1 MTAVRFSADD
11 GFDFA
16 VRCLLNGVPY
26 RMADPEETIAVA
38 ANLAP
43 GDSDGWYTA
52 LTELG
57 ARSEAIAEACD
68 RAGHRVSAVQAYLRA
83 ANYRYAGF
91 WYILDTKH
99 ADDWAQAW
107 RAHRACL
114 DAALARWPTPAERL
128 DVPWSG
134 TRLDTWL
141 FSPLTPRRDAAPT
154 DHAPDRQAPARLLV
168 VQEGLGAPLSDS
180 LMTGVVDAV
189 ERGWYAIAFDGPGQG
204 RARVDDGL
212 APIDDWS
219 RVIAAVLDVACARPE
234 LEGAHVALIGV
245 ADGGNLV
252 VRAAARRAARRRG
265 GL

>member
-1 MTAVRFSADD
+1 MTVVRFSVDD

-38 ANLAP
+38 ANLEP
-43 GDSDGWYTA
+43 GDFDGWYTA

-57 ARSEAIAEACD
+57 ARHEAIAEACD

-107 RAHRACL
+107 RRTAPAWTPPWRAGR
-114 DAALARWPTPAERL
+114 ARPQHL

-134 TRLDTWL
+134 NAGSTRGC
-141 FSPLTPRRDAAPT
+141 SHRPHRARAA
-154 DHAPDRQAPARLLV
+154 APARLLV

-204 RARVDDGL
+204 RAASTTGWHRSTTGDK
-212 APIDDWS
+212 
-219 RVIAAVLDVACARPE
+219 
-234 LEGAHVALIGV
+234 
-245 ADGGNLV
+245 
-252 VRAAARRAARRRG
+252 
-265 GL
+265 